1 MKLKNL
7 LEDEISDG
15 LEAIKTPWIREWT
28 RRMIQQYGG
37 RSVPKEKTPEEIKQE
52 ELKKYEG
59 KFIWTK
65 AKMIEHIRNLI
76 SESDFYLKKACRIL
90 LDEKEPGYGFNRYNK
105 PVVEDYIHNG
115 EDKEH
120 ARAIVLHYANQLWR
134 LDKKNYVEGGT
145 KRAPVYAIKK
155 DNWDYEA

>member
-1 MKLKNL
+1 MKLKSL
-7 LEDEISDG
+7 LEDDFDETLKKIS
-15 LEAIKTPWIREWT
+15 TPWIREM
-28 RRMIQQYGG
+28 MI
-37 RSVPKEKTPEEIKQE
+37 RVRKENEGKWAPESKTPEEIRQE

-105 PVVEDYIHNG
+105 PVVEDYIYNE

-120 ARAIVLHYANQLWR
+120 ARAIVLHYVNQLWN